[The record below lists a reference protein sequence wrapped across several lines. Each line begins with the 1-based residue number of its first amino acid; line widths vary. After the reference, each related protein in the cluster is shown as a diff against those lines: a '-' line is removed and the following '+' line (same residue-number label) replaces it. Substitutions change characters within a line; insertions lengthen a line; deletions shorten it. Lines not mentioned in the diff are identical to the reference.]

1 MRRVPP
7 RQYLARRSPG
17 ATANPRKVT
26 AGQPNVTV
34 AAGTAGTVTASGHPE
49 TGLPGFPGAAVP
61 QQSSYT
67 SQITHSPGFAV
78 AAGGGDP
85 SSQGPGQIEPGEYL
99 ALLTADFQG
108 LYQVNV
114 AAASERLTLVRF
126 ALSLLAAPFAATI
139 ALVSA
144 KVVTPAMLESWA
156 RLPPYLFALLAA
168 FGVLAIVP
176 YLRMIEASLTHE
188 RTARGLNNFRLL
200 YSRALHA
207 EFLAS
212 GWSPNLPVDPDYP
225 ESFAP
230 LSWPG
235 INAIVL
241 ATLEA
246 SYITVGVAG
255 LARVRPA
262 PLLIAFGIVA
272 VALLLLSV
280 YYIRTNVSRRRKEPA
295 NPLGFPRV
303 ET

>member
-1 MRRVPP
+1 MRRVTPSHHV
-7 RQYLARRSPG
+7 ARSSLG
-17 ATANPRKVT
+17 ATASPAHTHGIAVT
-26 AGQPNVTV
+26 AG
-34 AAGTAGTVTASGHPE
+34 GSGPPPHAP
-49 TGLPGFPGAAVP
+49 T
-61 QQSSYT
+61 
-67 SQITHSPGFAV
+67 
-78 AAGGGDP
+78 
-85 SSQGPGQIEPGEYL
+85 QIEPGDYL
-99 ALLTADFQG
+99 ALVTADFQG

-139 ALVSA
+139 ALVGA
-144 KVVTPAMLESWA
+144 KVVTPAMLESWT
-156 RLPPYLFALLAA
+156 RLPAYLFAQLAA

-200 YSRALHA
+200 YACALQA
-207 EFLAS
+207 DFQAC
-212 GWSPNLPVDPDYP
+212 GWSPNLPVDPSYP

-241 ATLEA
+241 ATLDA
-246 SYITVGVAG
+246 TYITVGVLG

-272 VALLLLSV
+272 VTLLLFSV
-280 YYIRTNVSRRRKEPA
+280 YYVRTNVSRRRREPA
-295 NPLGFPRV
+295 NPLDFSGSRRDPPVRSRAG
-303 ET
+303 

>member
-7 RQYLARRSPG
+7 RQYLARRSLG
-17 ATANPRKVT
+17 ATSDPRK
-26 AGQPNVTV
+26 AGAGPPNVTV
-34 AAGTAGTVTASGHPE
+34 AAGTAGTTTASSEIE
-49 TGLPGFPGAAVP
+49 TGLPGFSGSPVP

-67 SQITHSPGFAV
+67 SRITHAPGFAG
-78 AAGGGDP
+78 AGGCDP
-85 SSQGPGQIEPGEYL
+85 SQAPQLEPGEYL
-99 ALLTADFQG
+99 PLVVADFQG

-126 ALSLLAAPFAATI
+126 TLSLLAAPFAATI

-144 KVVTPAMLESWA
+144 KVVTPAMLVSWGRIPA
-156 RLPPYLFALLAA
+156 YLFALLTA

-212 GWSPNLPVDPDYP
+212 GWSPNLPVDPTYP

-241 ATLEA
+241 AVLEA
-246 SYITVGVAG
+246 GYITVGVVG

-272 VALLLLSV
+272 ITLLLFSV
-280 YYIRTNVSRRRKEPA
+280 YYVRTNVSRRRKEPA
-295 NPLGFPRV
+295 NLLGFPRV

>member
-1 MRRVPP
+1 MRRVTPGH
-7 RQYLARRSPG
+7 RVARRPLG
-17 ATANPRKVT
+17 ATANPQKVT
-26 AGQPNVTV
+26 ASPQQVTV
-34 AAGTAGTVTASGHPE
+34 AVGTAGASPASFEIE
-49 TGLPGFPGAAVP
+49 TGQPGFPGSPVP
-61 QQSSYT
+61 QNAPA
-67 SQITHSPGFAV
+67 HGFTP
-78 AAGGGDP
+78 AAGGA
-85 SSQGPGQIEPGEYL
+85 GPLPQPPDQIEPAEYL
-99 ALLTADFQG
+99 ALLMADFQG

-114 AAASERLTLVRF
+114 AAAGERLTLVRF
-126 ALSLLAAPFAATI
+126 VLSLLAAPFAATI

-144 KVVTPAMLESWA
+144 KVVTPAMLESWTRVPA
-156 RLPPYLFALLAA
+156 YLFALLTA

-212 GWSPNLPVDPDYP
+212 GWSPNLPVDPTYP

-241 ATLEA
+241 ATLAA

-262 PLLIAFGIVA
+262 PLLIVFGIVA
-272 VALLLLSV
+272 VTSLLFSV
-280 YYIRTNVSRRRKEPA
+280 YYVRTNVSRRRKEPA

-303 ET
+303 EA